1 MTRSGYL
8 RDEFICFCNLLS
20 SLVRDRDD
28 VVIYMLANTV
38 NKYCPYFSEMGLGD
52 VDKIPQGE
60 LRVYNFGQSE
70 LRVAVEYCSE
80 VKATKKVA
88 NKLFAFD
95 NPQLEMVKNGRWE
108 IKNYARPLYQLDP
121 DWTKLVFYIYFN
133 EQMIKGNLIVHKTDV
148 FLFFHR
154 QTKDVEISDT
164 TPFYTSDFCAS
175 RCHVRYLQD
184 CPTEAHKLIFEL
196 VRRNAMCFA
205 DNEVG
210 EIVRNWLVQ
219 QGIRGIL

>member
-1 MTRSGYL
+1 
-8 RDEFICFCNLLS
+8 
-20 SLVRDRDD
+20 
-28 VVIYMLANTV
+28 MLANTV

-95 NPQLEMVKNGRWE
+95 NPQLEMVKNGKWE
-108 IKNYARPLYQLDP
+108 IKNYARPPYPLDP
-121 DWTKLVFYIYFN
+121 DWTKLEFYIYFN
-133 EQMIKGNLIVHKTDV
+133 EQMIKGRLVVNKTDV

-154 QTKDVEISDT
+154 QTKDVEIPDT
-164 TPFYTSDFCAS
+164 TPYYTKEFCSS
-175 RCHVRYLQD
+175 RCHVRYL
-184 CPTEAHKLIFEL
+184 
-196 VRRNAMCFA
+196 
-205 DNEVG
+205 
-210 EIVRNWLVQ
+210 
-219 QGIRGIL
+219 